1 MKLNTE
7 LTWIKKKKYKKT
19 PEEIDIVMWIQEDK
33 KMKLT
38 NKEWLEIYE
47 LNKKFNKEKR
57 LYKLDDYINNLS
69 GQKER

>member
-1 MKLNTE
+1 
-7 LTWIKKKKYKKT
+7 
-19 PEEIDIVMWIQEDK
+19 
-33 KMKLT
+33 MKLT

>member
-1 MKLNTE
+1 
-7 LTWIKKKKYKKT
+7 
-19 PEEIDIVMWIQEDK
+19 
-33 KMKLT
+33 MKLT

-69 GQKER
+69 GQKERWKNEKKIYNTHNNKANDWGI